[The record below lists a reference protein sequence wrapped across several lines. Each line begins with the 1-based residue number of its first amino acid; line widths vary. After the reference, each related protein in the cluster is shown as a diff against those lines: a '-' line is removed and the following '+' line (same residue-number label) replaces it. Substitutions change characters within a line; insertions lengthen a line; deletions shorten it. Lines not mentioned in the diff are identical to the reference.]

1 MYNLNHEE
9 IPFSKASSFLK
20 IQAFSASESGR
31 VQICTSSQLIFEEH
45 NSTYF
50 GHDFYEVALFKDKKE
65 VKYNAVEY
73 PWQLDL
79 ISPEGTASFTFA
91 DSQTFVFEATG
102 LEVRFIPCKAFCWK
116 SVEKN
121 EDIVL
126 LDYSGNCHH
135 QHRAA
140 TGTTLTCSE
149 SLTSTGYSSGEGTD
163 KPYTLSFVGQE
174 KTRGAIRFNRFG
186 DKWDEFDMDFSASV
200 ALIKKEIDEW
210 MQKMPLVSEKY
221 RETAEL
227 AWFIMWNCTAPAE
240 GELSRT
246 SILMSKNYMN
256 SVWAWDNC
264 FNALSIANADPEL
277 AWDQLLL
284 FFDKQ
289 ADNGM
294 LPDSITSRFAKYGY
308 VKPPIYGWTIMKLI
322 EKLGVEY
329 CLPYLEKV
337 FLNVESLTNWWFE
350 YRDNDEDGMCQYH
363 HGNDSGWD
371 NSTMFDQGYPTEGSD
386 LAAHLTLQM
395 EALSYMAELLGRH
408 DESKYWKNRS
418 NQQLDTLLEQGV
430 NNNRFFSPLD
440 TLNTAEESQSLL
452 NYIPIVLGNRLP
464 KEILEAL
471 LRDLS
476 PGGPFLTDYGLATE
490 AITSPKYERDGY
502 WRGPIWA
509 PSTYLIFD
517 GLVSAG
523 ELELAKVVAERFCD
537 MCEKDPGMYEN
548 YDALTGK
555 GLRCPT
561 YSWTAAV
568 FILLA
573 EWLA

>member
-1 MYNLNHEE
+1 MLNLNHEE
-9 IPFSKASSFLK
+9 IPFSKANSFLK

-31 VQICTSSQLIFEEH
+31 VQICTSSKLIFESH
-45 NSTYF
+45 NSTFY
-50 GHDFYEVALFKDKKE
+50 GHDFYEVALFKQEKE
-65 VKYNAVEY
+65 VKYKAVEY

-79 ISPEGTASFTFA
+79 ISPEGNASFTFA
-91 DSQTFVFEATG
+91 DAQTFVFEADG
-102 LEVRFIPCKAFCWK
+102 LEVRLIPCKAFCWK
-116 SVEKN
+116 LVDRN
-121 EDIVL
+121 GDVVL

-135 QHRAA
+135 QHRAG
-140 TGTTLTCSE
+140 TGTTLSCYE
-149 SLTSTGYSSGEGTD
+149 SLTSTGYSGEHAD
-163 KPYTLSFVGQE
+163 KPYTLSFLGKE
-174 KTRGAIRFNRFG
+174 KTTGAIRFNRFG
-186 DKWDEFDMDFSASV
+186 DNWEEFELDVKTSAASV
-200 ALIKKEIDEW
+200 KKEIDEW
-210 MQKMPLVSEKY
+210 MQKMPSVSEKY
-221 RETAEL
+221 RETTEL

-240 GELSRT
+240 GELTRS

-264 FNALSIANADPEL
+264 FNALSVAKANPEM

-289 ADNGM
+289 AENGM
-294 LPDSITSRFAKYGY
+294 LPDSITSQLAKYGY

-322 EKLGVEY
+322 EMLGVDY
-329 CLPYLEKV
+329 CLPYLENV
-337 FLNVESLTNWWFE
+337 FDNVERLTNWWFE
-350 YRDNDEDGMCQYH
+350 YRDTDDDGMCQYL

-395 EALSYMAELLGRH
+395 EALAYMAELLGRH
-408 DESKYWKNRS
+408 DEGVYWKNRS
-418 NQQLDTLLEQGV
+418 RQQLETLLEQGV
-430 NNNRFFSPLD
+430 KDNRFFSPLD
-440 TLNTAEESQSLL
+440 TLNTVQESHSLL

-471 LRDLS
+471 VSDLS
-476 PGGPFLTDYGLATE
+476 PGGSFLTDYGLATE
-490 AITSPKYERDGY
+490 AITSSKYQEDGY

-517 GLVSAG
+517 GLVGAG
-523 ELELAKVVAERFCD
+523 QLELAKVIAERFCD
-537 MCEKDPGMYEN
+537 MCVKDPGMYEN
-548 YDALTGK
+548 YNALTGK

-568 FILLA
+568 YILLA
-573 EWLA
+573 EWLS